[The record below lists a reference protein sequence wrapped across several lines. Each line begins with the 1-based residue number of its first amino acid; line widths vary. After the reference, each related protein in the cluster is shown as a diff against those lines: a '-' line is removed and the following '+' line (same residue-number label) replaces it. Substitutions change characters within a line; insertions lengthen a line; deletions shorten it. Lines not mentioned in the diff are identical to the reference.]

1 MIKIINLKRRQDR
14 KESMINKFEKENVT
28 NYEFIE
34 AVDGYTLDF
43 TKELFNTF
51 KGNDFYYRK
60 GFIGCAL
67 SYVNIWNRLLNDPD
81 NEYYIIMEDDI
92 DIVSDFKNKIN
103 LLDAHMKK
111 KDFVFLGYSM
121 FEEERKK
128 QFNKYNNQNNIL
140 SIEKLNRNLYLGGFF
155 CYSINKTGAS
165 KILKY
170 ISENGIK
177 HGIDYYN
184 KILPMIN
191 SYEVTPQL
199 AFTQWNEDNK
209 VIDTDIQNFQIFDVK
224 KLLHEEFIFIKGMDQ
239 EGYDIRRCNKNMNMN
254 IEICMNTALSL
265 DNCVAFNTFG
275 YLKNNLCELKPSI
288 YYKENDGIFIKKNIY
303 QNFIQK

>member
-1 MIKIINLKRRQDR
+1 MIKIINLKRRADR
-14 KESMINKFEKENVT
+14 KESMIHKFEKENVT

-34 AVDGYTLDF
+34 AVDGNTLDF
-43 TKELFNTF
+43 TKELFDIF
-51 KGNDFYYRK
+51 KGNDLQYKK
-60 GFIGCAL
+60 GFVGCAL

-92 DIVSDFKNKIN
+92 DIVPNFQNKIN
-103 LLDAHMKK
+103 LLDTQMKE

-121 FEEERKK
+121 FEEERNK

-170 ISENGIK
+170 INENGIK

-184 KILPMIN
+184 KILPILN
-191 SYEVTPQL
+191 SYEVIPQL
-199 AFTQWNEDNK
+199 AFTQWNENNK
-209 VIDTDIQNFQIFDVK
+209 VIDTDIQNSEFFDVK
-224 KLLHEEFIFIKGMDQ
+224 KFLYEEFIFIKGMDQ
-239 EGYDIRRCNKNMNMN
+239 EGYDIRRFTKNMNL
-254 IEICMNTALSL
+254 EICMNTALAL
-265 DNCVAFNTFG
+265 DNCIAFNTFG
-275 YLKNNLCELKPSI
+275 YFKNNLCELKPSI

-303 QNFIQK
+303 EKFIKK